1 MEKWRIDVF
10 GKEGNT
16 RAFFNDKND
25 AIRYAI
31 NVAKRKPDANI
42 YMLEKIYDDKYD
54 NIVQLSEAEE
64 VKS

>member
-10 GKEGNT
+10 GKKDNT

-31 NVAKRKPDANI
+31 NVVKRNPEVDI
-42 YMLEKIYDDKYD
+42 FMLENIFEDKYG
-54 NIVQLSEAEE
+54 NINQLYKGKE
-64 VKS
+64 V

>member
-31 NVAKRKPDANI
+31 NVAKRKPDVNI

-64 VKS
+64 V

>member
-25 AIRYAI
+25 AVRYAI
-31 NVAKRKPDANI
+31 NVMKRNPEVDI
-42 YMLEKIYDDKYD
+42 FMLENIFEDKYG
-54 NIVQLSEAEE
+54 NIVQLHKSEE